1 MRKFYNLLKIT
12 YHIIGKHK
20 DVFECYSDDKK
31 SIEDV
36 GGVLCKDFIMLVKIT
51 KAY

>member
-20 DVFECYSDDKK
+20 DVFECYSDEKK
-31 SIEDV
+31 A
-36 GGVLCKDFIMLVKIT
+36 LKMLEVFYAKIL
-51 KAY
+51 